1 MATFTFTCPHCQQ
14 KFEADEEWI
23 GMQAECPACKQNI
36 TIAKET
42 EQPKVV
48 LKPVSAD
55 KKSANNPSDKG
66 VLKSKVVIRCP
77 KTEENEKL
85 IIQTLSDELEGHF
98 QSDIEQNG
106 NEFKTRFLNVLTC
119 KTVRINV
126 IPRSDDS
133 YELVSEFSSK
143 VSKAFF
149 FFFGIGALLI
159 FWGLFASIMSFIVNQ
174 CCDTY
179 FVFQYLSQPD
189 FMNKYSNLANGT
201 GQKELSEKD
210 FLNFDIVLP
219 ALDVQK
225 SIGNILH
232 KTNNYI
238 EKQCKIFIK
247 LCQQQK
253 AMQQLLLTGIIRV

>member
-1 MATFTFTCPHCQQ
+1 MTLIKTQTQRNTTMATFTFTCPHCQQ

-55 KKSANNPSDKG
+55 KKKSANNPSDKG
-66 VLKSKVVIRCP
+66 ALKSKVVIRCP

-159 FWGLFASIMSFIVNQ
+159 FWGLFASIMSFIVGFLAIIFTTVMELVKTRQIKNNIQMSMNQ
-174 CCDTY
+174 AKKSC
-179 FVFQYLSQPD
+179 SQ
-189 FMNKYSNLANGT
+189 K
-201 GQKELSEKD
+201 
-210 FLNFDIVLP
+210 
-219 ALDVQK
+219 
-225 SIGNILH
+225 
-232 KTNNYI
+232 
-238 EKQCKIFIK
+238 
-247 LCQQQK
+247 
-253 AMQQLLLTGIIRV
+253 

>member
-1 MATFTFTCPHCQQ
+1 MTLIKTQTQRNTTMATFTFTCPHCQQ

-23 GMQAECPACKQNI
+23 GMQVECPACKQNI

-106 NEFKTRFLNVLTC
+106 NEFKIRFLNVLTC
-119 KTVRINV
+119 KTVRIRV

-149 FFFGIGALLI
+149 FIFGFGALLI
-159 FWGLFASIMSFIVNQ
+159 FWGLFASIMSFIVGFLAIIFTTVMELVKTRQIKNNIQMCMNQ
-174 CCDTY
+174 AKKSC
-179 FVFQYLSQPD
+179 SQ
-189 FMNKYSNLANGT
+189 K
-201 GQKELSEKD
+201 
-210 FLNFDIVLP
+210 
-219 ALDVQK
+219 
-225 SIGNILH
+225 
-232 KTNNYI
+232 
-238 EKQCKIFIK
+238 
-247 LCQQQK
+247 
-253 AMQQLLLTGIIRV
+253 